1 MSRFTLFYDNTP
13 FSQWHPSCFEVDRI
27 TFTHAEQYM
36 MYGKA
41 KLFDDHATAAAILM
55 AAHPSEQKRLGQ
67 QVKNFHEHIW
77 VQERERI
84 VKAGNR
90 AKFKQNPDMLA
101 ALLATDG
108 TVLVEASPTDR
119 IWGIGL
125 AVDDPRALDQTQW
138 LGLNLLG
145 FALTD
150 LRAELSS

>member
-1 MSRFTLFYDNTP
+1 
-13 FSQWHPSCFEVDRI
+13 
-27 TFTHAEQYM
+27 
-36 MYGKA
+36 
-41 KLFDDHATAAAILM
+41 
-55 AAHPSEQKRLGQ
+55 
-67 QVKNFHEHIW
+67 
-77 VQERERI
+77 
-84 VKAGNR
+84 
-90 AKFKQNPDMLA
+90 MLA